1 MPENRKKTRPESH
14 GNGRKRENA
23 GKTEERKGT
32 RGLPRTPVPFPGYGA
47 KPRLPFLSFLR
58 FLPFLFFL
66 FSFVLSGIR
75 GRR

>member
-23 GKTEERKGT
+23 GKTEERKG
-32 RGLPRTPVPFPGYGA
+32 TPVPFPGYGA

>member
-32 RGLPRTPVPFPGYGA
+32 RGLPR
-47 KPRLPFLSFLR
+47 LPFLSFLR